1 VSGGSITVFL
11 VDDHEIVRE
20 GIKRMLV
27 AAPGI
32 TVVGEASSGE
42 EALRSVPLVGP
53 DVVLLDL
60 SLPGI
65 QGLAV
70 LEGLEDLAS
79 PPRVVVLSIHDEA
92 KLVLGAA
99 RLGAHGYV
107 LKQASRNELLEAI
120 GAAAAGGFYFSPEI
134 VDVLRAPTSAAPASQ
149 ATLSARELEVL
160 RLVAAGADNREI
172 AERLYV
178 SSETVKSHLA
188 NVYRKLG
195 VAGRAHAVAAALRQG
210 QLD

>member
-1 VSGGSITVFL
+1 MKGDPVTVFL

-27 AAPGI
+27 AAPGV

-42 EALRSVPLVGP
+42 EALRLVPLAGP

-65 QGLAV
+65 QGLEV
-70 LEGLEDLAS
+70 LEGLAGLAS
-79 PPRVVVLSIHDEA
+79 PPRVVVLTIHDEA

-120 GAAAAGGFYFSPEI
+120 STAAAGGFYFSPEI
-134 VDVLRAPTSAAPASQ
+134 VDVLRAPSAAPASE

>member
-1 VSGGSITVFL
+1 
-11 VDDHEIVRE
+11 
-20 GIKRMLV
+20 M
-27 AAPGI
+27 
-32 TVVGEASSGE
+32 
-42 EALRSVPLVGP
+42 
-53 DVVLLDL
+53 
-60 SLPGI
+60 
-65 QGLAV
+65 
-70 LEGLEDLAS
+70 
-79 PPRVVVLSIHDEA
+79 
-92 KLVLGAA
+92 
-99 RLGAHGYV
+99 
-107 LKQASRNELLEAI
+107 LKQASRSELLEAI

-134 VDVLRAPTSAAPASQ
+134 VDVLRAPIAAAPVSQ